1 MGIGVKSCATV
12 YRAIREMSSNCGTIV
27 LRFISSRAYGRLA
40 AVQSAAPALFPVNAD
55 PLFLVFTFRMHQF
68 SSDVRSGIRMLVKYP
83 TLSLVALITL
93 GLGIGLSTTV
103 FCVVNGGLFKGLPF
117 QDADRIVAVV
127 ATNPAQ
133 NQPRRPISTQ
143 DFAIWRE
150 RQTSFELF
158 GAFGVTP
165 INLSTEEGRPERFT
179 AGELSVAAFEVLG
192 VQPVLG
198 RGFREGDDRPGAEPV
213 MLLSWELWQQR
224 YGGSPGIVGITIRA
238 GGVQRTVIGVMPE
251 KFMFPFREALWV
263 PLAIDPLANP
273 RGQGPSYQVVA
284 KLKRGVSLSE
294 AKSQAVVIAS
304 QLEQEFPATNKGLGA
319 DVMPYTELALGPEIY
334 SLLYTMLGA
343 GIGVLLIACVNVSN
357 LLVARAS
364 LRQREVAVRIALG
377 AGRGRVVRQHLTE
390 VLVLS
395 TAGAAVGIVLS
406 IFGMRWFTQALAVNP
421 PPFWVTFE
429 LDYRVMFFVLG
440 LVVLSSLFAGG
451 LPAMH
456 AARVTAGSAL
466 KDDSRSSTSAKL
478 GMFSSG
484 LVVAELAVSCGL
496 LIAAGLMIKSVVQ
509 LKTLPMPFAIEN
521 ILTARIDLPRE
532 SYPDPAASIRF
543 YEQLLPRL
551 REAPG
556 VKAATLSDGLPA
568 AGNGVIPVQIEGK
581 AYAQQSDYPLARE
594 GIVTAGYFETF
605 QTEIGRGREFT
616 PADNAAGQPVAIINE
631 SFARVHYPGI
641 DPIGHQMKRILPN
654 STEPWL
660 TIVGVVPDLIMQ
672 GIGNN
677 NASPVGYYIPIAQS
691 DVGNGVRVAVR
702 TTGGSMAAAAAAIRL
717 AVSSLD
723 PDLAIYEINTLRW
736 VIDRQTWYY
745 TVFGTFF
752 MSFGFSALFLAAAGL
767 FGVMSFAV
775 TQRTREMG
783 VRSALGARGVQ
794 LVLLIMRRSVLQ
806 LAIGLLLGLG
816 LALLASG
823 ALQPVLYKVDPRD
836 TAVFAAVIATLAVA
850 GLTASF
856 LPARRVTKID
866 PVLALATE

>member
-1 MGIGVKSCATV
+1 M
-12 YRAIREMSSNCGTIV
+12 
-27 LRFISSRAYGRLA
+27 
-40 AVQSAAPALFPVNAD
+40 Q
-55 PLFLVFTFRMHQF
+55 QF
-68 SSDVRSGIRMLVKYP
+68 ASDIRSGIRMLVKYP
-83 TLSLVALITL
+83 TLSLVAIVTL

-117 QDADRIVAVV
+117 RDADRIVAVV
-127 ATNPAQ
+127 ATNPSQ
-133 NQPRRPISTQ
+133 NQPRRPISSQ
-143 DFAIWRE
+143 DFAVWQA

-158 GAFGVTP
+158 GAFGITP
-165 INLSTEEGRPERFT
+165 VNLSTEEGRPERFT
-179 AGELSVAAFEVLG
+179 AGQLTVPAFQALG
-192 VQPVLG
+192 VQPILG
-198 RGFREGDDRPGAEPV
+198 RGFQEGDDKPGADPV
-213 MLLSWELWQQR
+213 MLLGWDLWQQK
-224 YGGSPGIVGITIRA
+224 YGGSSAVVGTTIRA
-238 GGVQRTVIGVMPE
+238 SGAQRTVIGVMPE

-273 RGQGPSYQVVA
+273 RGQGPTYQVVA
-284 KLKRGVSLSE
+284 KLRPGVSLSE
-294 AKSQAVVIAS
+294 AKAQAATIAA
-304 QLEQEFPATNKGLGA
+304 QLEQEFPATNKGVGA
-319 DVMPYTELALGPEIY
+319 DVMPYTELALGPELY
-334 SLLYTMLGA
+334 ALLYTMLGA

-377 AGRGRVVRQHLTE
+377 AARSRIVRQHLTE
-390 VLVLS
+390 VLVLA
-395 TAGAAVGIVLS
+395 TAGAAIGIVLS
-406 IFGMRWFTQALAVNP
+406 IFGMRWFTQALSVNP
-421 PPFWVTFE
+421 PPFWITFE
-429 LDYRVMFFVLG
+429 LDQRVMFFVLG
-440 LVVLSSLFAGG
+440 LIVLASLFAGG
-451 LPAMH
+451 LPAVH
-456 AARVTAGSAL
+456 AARVTASSAL
-466 KDDSRSSTSAKL
+466 KDDSRSSTSARL
-478 GMFSSG
+478 GKFSSA

-521 ILTARIDLPRE
+521 ILTARIDLPRD

-551 REAPG
+551 QDAPG
-556 VKAATLSDGLPA
+556 VEAATLSDGLPA

-581 AYAQQSDYPLARE
+581 AYAQDSDYPLARE
-594 GIVTAGYFETF
+594 GIVTAGYFDTF
-605 QTEIGRGREFT
+605 QTKVVRGREFT
-616 PADNAAGQPVAIINE
+616 PADNAAGQPVAIVNE
-631 SFARVHYPGI
+631 SFARIHFPGI
-641 DPIGHQMKRILPN
+641 DPVGHQMKRIRPG

-702 TTGGSMAAAAAAIRL
+702 TNGAPASATASIRS
-717 AVSSLD
+717 AVASLD

-736 VIDRQTWYY
+736 VIDRQTWFY

-752 MSFGFSALFLAAAGL
+752 MAFGFSALFLAAAGL

-783 VRSALGARGVQ
+783 VRSALGARGTQ
-794 LVLLIMRRSVLQ
+794 LILLVMRRSVVQ
-806 LAIGLLLGLG
+806 LGMGLLLGLA

-823 ALQPVLYKVDPRD
+823 ALQPVLYRVNPRD
-836 TAVFAAVIATLAVA
+836 TAVFAAVIATLAAA
-850 GLTASF
+850 GLAASF

-866 PVLALATE
+866 PVLALSSE